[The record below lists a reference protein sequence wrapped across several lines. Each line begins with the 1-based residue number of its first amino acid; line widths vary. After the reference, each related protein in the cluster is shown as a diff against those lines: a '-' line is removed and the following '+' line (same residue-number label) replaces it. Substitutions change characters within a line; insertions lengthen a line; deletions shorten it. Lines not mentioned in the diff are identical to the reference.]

1 MTINYTP
8 EQLEIIAEARREL
21 EAEKAEKTE
30 DAEDAANLEI
40 ERALTS
46 ILKGKGYTKANTNFA
61 TAESLK
67 NHPLDEA
74 GVSAGIEKTLAAA
87 RIKAPSFESLGFVV
101 SKRNARR

>member
-1 MTINYTP
+1 MTIEYTP

-21 EAEKAEKTE
+21 ESEKAQRTE
-30 DAEDAANLEI
+30 NEAQLEI
-40 ERALTS
+40 DRALVS
-46 ILKGKGYTKANTNFA
+46 VLKGKGYSKSNSNFA

-87 RIKAPSFESLGFVV
+87 RTKAPSFESLGFVY
-101 SKRNARR
+101 SRRNARR